1 MNASMPR
8 PIERFINVGSALFVV
23 IDDAACGHDRN
34 RTFGLFETSLFSDQ
48 KAAFE
53 ESLVGSVIDT
63 GTDNFGTAT
72 PPATAPR
79 LHDTTSA
86 NTWTATL
93 FRFQRPVIIGSSP
106 YWFMGCLPLEILA
119 KRVGLP
125 RRERMFGNG
134 QIVWFTRQGV
144 HPYGATGAN
153 EVPAMGWMERPAA
166 VKAGPDRMPGRR
178 NSGSVSPA
186 STQRRDVRC
195 GQARHQQPMW
205 QEGSKLEDPMAT
217 IMIGIYYIFNRNNL
231 L

>member
-72 PPATAPR
+72 
-79 LHDTTSA
+79 
-86 NTWTATL
+86 L
-93 FRFQRPVIIGSSP
+93 FRFQRRVIVGSSP
-106 YWFMGCLPLEILA
+106 CWFMGCLPLEILA

-186 STQRRDVRC
+186 STQRRNVRC
-195 GQARHQQPMW
+195 GQARHQHPMW

-217 IMIGIYYIFNRNNL
+217 IMIGIYCIFNRNKL